1 VVSGGP
7 VGERRRKE
15 GRGERRRDFSEVVK
29 KGKERN
35 LDVRA
40 ISNLRKFFFFF
51 FFFEKEN
58 SFFIIITLVK
68 IQFT

>member
-51 FFFEKEN
+51 FF
-58 SFFIIITLVK
+58 
-68 IQFT
+68 